1 MEDLASEC
9 KKKMAIFRLQELK
22 DVLSQLGLPKTGKKQ
37 DLTERI
43 LTLLSDAE
51 ASGSHG
57 HGSRK
62 KKDIHKEDVAKTI
75 DDVYRKM
82 ANAPVAGGQTVS
94 DSSSIS
100 PKMEIVDQKVRCPCG
115 SPLKT
120 EFMIQ
125 CADSQCNVLQHIPCV
140 IIPVESTEEASPA
153 PSQHYCEICRV
164 NRCDP
169 FWTTLA
175 NPLNPVKLLASTI
188 TDDVSTPVQVL
199 ETSFQITRADVHLL
213 EKAGIDVQAWC
224 MLLNDSVQFRMQWP
238 CYPDLKV
245 NGIPVKTINRP
256 GSKKLGANGR
266 DDGPSISVFLVEG
279 FNKISLSGTDDRTF
293 CLGVRLVKQRT
304 VPQVIN
310 MIPGEEEGESFTEA
324 VARVCRCIGGGM
336 TAANDDSDSDL
347 EVIADNVTI
356 NLRCPMSGCRMKTA
370 ARFKGCVH
378 LGCFDL
384 HTLVQINQRS
394 RKWQCPI
401 CLKNHSLEDIIVDPY
416 LNRIVKMMQPCD
428 EDVTEI
434 EVKSDGSWRV
444 KIGRPFMD
452 LERWHISD
460 GSLCASEAKPGSS
473 IAVSGEK
480 SEHRSANGNEN
491 GVSEYMIDGAQEII
505 SMSHSSS
512 DNMQQDESHEI
523 QSVNHDVMMDS
534 VPYNHNPTSGIT
546 NRSSSSSLG
555 EQNIIVLS
563 DSDEENFDMV
573 SETPGPPDPP
583 TASFSSHTANP
594 ETLDMHI
601 EDVVFPAASEVP
613 NEEAESSHKN
623 NNKRLGGPGGPSG
636 PFTFP
641 RQPRSVRRHHGTKI
655 APGNEKVT
663 NG

>member
-1 MEDLASEC
+1 MYVVSFQFEQKYNVC
-9 KKKMAIFRLQELK
+9 FKK
-22 DVLSQLGLPKTGKKQ
+22 T
-37 DLTERI
+37 
-43 LTLLSDAE
+43 
-51 ASGSHG
+51 
-57 HGSRK
+57 
-62 KKDIHKEDVAKTI
+62 
-75 DDVYRKM
+75 

-125 CADSQCNVLQHIPCV
+125 CADSQCNVLQHISCV

-175 NPLNPVKLLASTI
+175 HPLNPAKLLASPI
-188 TDDVSTPVQVL
+188 TDADSQPVQIL

-213 EKAGIDVQAWC
+213 ENAGIDVQVAWC
-224 MLLNDSVQFRMQWP
+224 ILLNDSVQFRMQWP

-245 NGIPVKTINRP
+245 NGIPVKTISRP

-266 DDGPSISVFLVEG
+266 DDGPSISLFLVEG
-279 FNKISLSGTDDRTF
+279 YNKISLSGSDNRSF
-293 CLGVRLVKQRT
+293 CLGVRLVKQRSIQ
-304 VPQVIN
+304 QVIN

-356 NLRCPMSGCRMKTA
+356 NLRCP
-370 ARFKGCVH
+370 
-378 LGCFDL
+378 
-384 HTLVQINQRS
+384 
-394 RKWQCPI
+394 WQCPI
-401 CLKNHSLEDIIVDPY
+401 CLKNHSLEDIIIDPY

-460 GSLCASEAKPGSS
+460 GSLCVSEANVGSS
-473 IAVSGEK
+473 VAASGEK
-480 SEHRSANGNEN
+480 SEHRSANGNGN
-491 GVSEYMIDGAQEII
+491 GVPEYMTDGGQEII

-512 DNMQQDESHEI
+512 ENMQEDEI

-534 VPYNHNPTSGIT
+534 VPYNNNPTSGIT

-555 EQNIIVLS
+555 DQNIIVLS
-563 DSDEENFDMV
+563 DSDEEIIDAV
-573 SETPGPPDPP
+573 CATPGPP

-594 ETLDMHI
+594 ETLGMHI
-601 EDVVFPAASEVP
+601 EEAVFPAASAGP
-613 NEEAESSHKN
+613 NEEAESSRKN
-623 NNKRLGGPGGPSG
+623 FNKRLGGPGGP
-636 PFTFP
+636 FDFP
-641 RQPRSVRRHHGTKI
+641 RQPRTVRRQHVPKDV
-655 APGNEKVT
+655 PGD
-663 NG
+663 